1 MSANLRRQG
10 SLWDEVWNDYDRR
23 VAVRAGPHRPTSP
36 TPSAACALPGPAA
49 TATAAAGSAGPHRPW
64 RLLQRLR
71 PRGLW
76 GWRRTALAALALV
89 CAYLGSPIA
98 SAVQFAV
105 AVQRA
110 DPATIA
116 SQVDWS
122 LLRPGIEARLTEM
135 ASARLTGPPPAF
147 LEELRSSLADRL
159 ASPEGLARVLAHHL
173 PPEGNTG
180 FGRAMRQAWP
190 ITPGLWQV
198 SLASPEAPH
207 QAVRLTLR
215 LTDPLALQW
224 AVVGVEL
231 PGRLG
236 PWP

>member
-1 MSANLRRQG
+1 MTASARSDGR
-10 SLWDEVWNDYDRR
+10 LWDDVWNEYDRR
-23 VAVRAGPHRPTSP
+23 AALRGVARPQAIATPKPSP
-36 TPSAACALPGPAA
+36 PAPRP
-49 TATAAAGSAGPHRPW
+49 AAAGRLPRPP
-64 RLLQRLR
+64 RRLR
-71 PRGLW
+71 
-76 GWRRTALAALALV
+76 GWRRSILALV
-89 CAYLGSPIA
+89 ALLSLYLASPIA
-98 SAVQFAV
+98 SAVQFAS

-110 DPATIA
+110 DPATLA
-116 SQVDWS
+116 TQVDWT

-135 ASARLTGPPPAF
+135 AATRLTGPLPPF
-147 LEELRSSLADRL
+147 LEELKSSLADRL

-173 PPEGNTG
+173 PPEGATG
-180 FGRAMRQAWP
+180 FGQAMRQARP

-198 SLASPEAPH
+198 SLAAPDTPH
-207 QAVRLTLR
+207 QPVRLMLR